1 MWEKVRGAPKTLL
14 SSLRMSIKICVLT
27 FKNTGSMFALI
38 ILLVVPS
45 LVDLVFD
52 VFPYYVAIR
61 KFL

>member
-14 SSLRMSIKICVLT
+14 SSLRMSIEICVLA
-27 FKNTGSMFALI
+27 FKNTSSMFALI